1 MNYDYIIVGSGLASV
16 MFAEQLRL
24 HNKSFIVIS
33 NRSQQASVVA
43 SGLYNPVVLKRF
55 TATWN
60 AAAHLESAI
69 PKYVELEQLLG
80 YKLDHVLPIH
90 RVFNSVKE
98 QNNWFL
104 ACDKPVLTNF
114 LNPEIIPNTNSAVK
128 APFGFGAVNFTGR
141 IDTQLLIESYRE
153 FLLKRNQYIEETFEY
168 IDVKDN
174 REGVEYRTLKA
185 RKIVF
190 TEGFG
195 VHKNPYFKYLPLEGT
210 KGELITIH
218 APTLKLVVILKSSIF
233 VIPMGEDRYLVGSTY
248 EWTDKTN
255 EPTQKSKIELIEK
268 LERLIG
274 CDYEI
279 VDQRAGIR
287 PTVVDRRPL
296 VGQHPSHKN
305 MHVLNGLGTRGVLV
319 APSMAK
325 ALYDSIEKG
334 ASLPAEIDIS
344 RFVAVFS

>member
-1 MNYDYIIVGSGLASV
+1 MEYDYIIVGSGLASI

-60 AAAHLESAI
+60 AATHLEKAI
-69 PKYVELEQLLG
+69 PKYAALEQLLVL
-80 YKLDHVLPIH
+80 KLDYVLPIH

-104 ACDKPVLTNF
+104 ACDKPLLGKF
-114 LNPEIIPNTNSAVK
+114 LNPELLTNKNPSVK
-128 APFGFGAVNFTGR
+128 APFGFGEVNHTGR
-141 IDTQLLIESYRE
+141 IDTQSLIESYRE
-153 FLLKRNQYIEETFEY
+153 FLLKRNQFIEETFEY
-168 IDVKDN
+168 NDLIEST
-174 REGVEYRTLKA
+174 EGVEYHSIKA
-185 RKIVF
+185 QRIVF
-190 TEGFG
+190 PEGFG
-195 VHKNPYFKYLPLEGT
+195 IHKNSYFKYLPLEGT

-218 APTLKLVVILKSSIF
+218 APALKLESILKSSIF
-233 VIPMGEDRYLVGSTY
+233 VIPMEEDRYLVGSTY

-255 EPTQKSKIELIEK
+255 NPTQEAKTELLEK
-268 LERLIG
+268 LERLID
-274 CDYEI
+274 CEFEV

-296 VGQHPSHKN
+296 VGQHSNHKS
-305 MHVLNGLGTRGVLV
+305 MYVLNGLGTRGVLV
-319 APSMAK
+319 APAMAE
-325 ALYDSIEKG
+325 ALYNSIENDTP
-334 ASLPAEIDIS
+334 LPEEIDIN
-344 RFVAVFS
+344 RFN

>member
-1 MNYDYIIVGSGLASV
+1 MEYDYIIVGSGLASI

-60 AAAHLESAI
+60 AAAHLESAL

-80 YKLDHVLPIH
+80 LKLDHVLPIH

-141 IDTQLLIESYRE
+141 IDTQLLIEAYRE
-153 FLLKRNQYIEETFEY
+153 FLSKRNQYIEETVEY
-168 IDVKDN
+168 SDVKDN
-174 REGVEYRTLKA
+174 SDGIEYRTVNA

-195 VHKNPYFKYLPLEGT
+195 VHKNPYFQYLPLEGT
-210 KGELITIH
+210 KGELLTIH
-218 APTLKLVVILKSSIF
+218 APTLKLEAILKSSIF
-233 VIPMGEDRYLVGSTY
+233 VIPMEKDHYLVGSTY

-255 EPTQKSKIELIEK
+255 TPTSNAKTELLEK
-268 LERLIG
+268 LERLIE
-274 CDYEI
+274 CEFEVI
-279 VDQRAGIR
+279 DQLAGIR

-296 VGQHPSHKN
+296 VGQHPVHKN
-305 MHVLNGLGTRGVLV
+305 SYILNGLGTRGVSV
-319 APSMAK
+319 APAMAK
-325 ALYDSIEKG
+325 ALYDSIEEDTP
-334 ASLPAEIDIS
+334 LPAEIDIN
-344 RFVAVFS
+344 RFVAAFS

>member
-80 YKLDHVLPIH
+80 HKLDHVLPIH

-114 LNPEIIPNTNSAVK
+114 LNPEIIPNSNSAVK

>member
-1 MNYDYIIVGSGLASV
+1 MNYDYIIVGSGLASI

-60 AAAHLESAI
+60 AATHLESAL
-69 PKYVELEQLLG
+69 PKYIELEQLLG
-80 YKLDHVLPIH
+80 LKLDYVLPIH
-90 RVFNSVKE
+90 RVFNSIKE

-141 IDTQLLIESYRE
+141 IDTQLLIEAYRE
-153 FLLKRNQYIEETFEY
+153 FLLKRNQYIEESFEY
-168 IDVKDN
+168 KDLIEN
-174 REGVEYRTLKA
+174 PEGVVYQSLKA
-185 RKIVF
+185 KHIVF

-195 VHKNPYFKYLPLEGT
+195 IHKNPYFKYLPLEGT

-218 APTLKLVVILKSSIF
+218 APTLKLESILKSSIF

-255 EPTQKSKIELIEK
+255 DPTQKAKTELLEK
-268 LERLIG
+268 LERLID
-274 CDYEI
+274 CEFE
-279 VDQRAGIR
+279 VVNQRAGIR

-296 VGQHPSHKN
+296 VGQHPNHKN
-305 MHVLNGLGTRGVLV
+305 MYVLNGLGTRGVLV

-325 ALYDSIEKG
+325 ALYNSIEKNT
-334 ASLPAEIDIS
+334 SLSKEIDIN
-344 RFVAVFS
+344 RFD

>member
-1 MNYDYIIVGSGLASV
+1 MKYDYIIVGSGLAGI

-24 HNKSFIVIS
+24 HNKSFIVLS

-60 AAAHLESAI
+60 AATHLEVAI
-69 PKYVELEQLLG
+69 PKYTVLEKLLG
-80 YKLDHVLPIH
+80 LKLDHVLPIH

-104 ACDKPVLTNF
+104 ACDKPLLTNF
-114 LNPEIIPNTNSAVK
+114 LNPNLVTNRNTSVK
-128 APFGFGAVNFTGR
+128 APFGFGEVYATGR
-141 IDTQLLIESYRE
+141 IDTQRLIESYRE
-153 FLLKRNQYIEETFEY
+153 FLLKTNQYKEVAFDYESL
-168 IDVKDN
+168 
-174 REGVEYRTLKA
+174 VEYSQGLRYHDICA
-185 RKIVF
+185 ERIVF

-195 VHKNPYFKYLPLEGT
+195 IHKNPYFKHLPLEGT

-218 APTLKLVVILKSSIF
+218 APALQLESILKSSIF
-233 VIPMGEDRYLVGSTY
+233 VIPMGADQYLVGSTY

-255 EPTQKSKIELIEK
+255 QPTAEAKSELLEK
-268 LERLIG
+268 LERLVS
-274 CDYEI
+274 CDYEV

-296 VGQHPSHKN
+296 VGQHSDHKRLF
-305 MHVLNGLGTRGVLV
+305 VLNGLGTRGVLV
-319 APSMAK
+319 APSMAE
-325 ALYDSIEKG
+325 ALYNSIENDTP
-334 ASLPAEIDIS
+334 LPEEIDIN
-344 RFVAVFS
+344 RFA

>member
-1 MNYDYIIVGSGLASV
+1 MNYDYIIVGSGLAGL

-33 NRSQQASVVA
+33 NQSQQASVVA

-60 AAAHLESAI
+60 AAAHLDTAI
-69 PKYVELEQLLG
+69 PKYAALEQLLDL
-80 YKLDHVLPIH
+80 KLDYVLPIH

-104 ACDKPVLTNF
+104 ACDKPLLTKF
-114 LNPEIIPNTNSAVK
+114 LNPELLTNTNPSIN
-128 APFGFGAVNFTGR
+128 APFGFGEVNCTGR
-141 IDTQLLIESYRE
+141 IDTQVLIEAYRN
-153 FLLKRNQYIEETFEY
+153 FLSQSNQYIEETFNYQDLIEHSDGLEY
-168 IDVKDN
+168 Q
-174 REGVEYRTLKA
+174 TLTSQ
-185 RKIVF
+185 RIVF

-218 APTLKLVVILKSSIF
+218 APSLKLKSILKSSIF
-233 VIPMGEDRYLVGSTY
+233 VIPMGDNRYLVGSTY

-255 EPTQKSKIELIEK
+255 TPTSEAKTELLEK
-268 LERLIG
+268 LARLID
-274 CDYEI
+274 CEFEVI
-279 VDQRAGIR
+279 DQRAGIR

-296 VGQHPSHKN
+296 VGQNPNHKN
-305 MHVLNGLGTRGVLV
+305 MYVLNGLGTRGVLV
-319 APSMAK
+319 APAMAE
-325 ALYDSIEKG
+325 ALYNAIENNR
-334 ASLPAEIDIS
+334 SLPKEIDIQ
-344 RFVAVFS
+344 RFA

>member
-1 MNYDYIIVGSGLASV
+1 MKYDYILVGSGLASI

-24 HNKSFIVIS
+24 HKKSFLVIS

-60 AAAHLESAI
+60 AAIHLKIGI
-69 PKYVELEQLLG
+69 PKYADLEQLLG
-80 YKLDHVLPIH
+80 LKLDYVLPIH

-104 ACDKPVLTNF
+104 ACDKPLLTKF
-114 LNPEIIPNTNSAVK
+114 LNPELLNNTNPSIK
-128 APFGFGAVNFTGR
+128 APFGFGAVNHTGR
-141 IDTQLLIESYRE
+141 IDTQSLIESYRE
-153 FLLKRNQYIEETFEY
+153 FLLKRNQFIEETFEY
-168 IDVKDN
+168 NDLIEST
-174 REGVEYRTLKA
+174 EGVEYHSIKA
-185 RKIVF
+185 QRIVF

-195 VHKNPYFKYLPLEGT
+195 INKNLYFKYLPLEGT

-218 APTLKLVVILKSSIF
+218 APALKLESILKSSIF
-233 VIPMGEDRYLVGSTY
+233 VIPMEEERYLVGSTY

-255 EPTQKSKIELIEK
+255 NPTQEAKTELLEK
-268 LERLIG
+268 LERLID
-274 CDYEI
+274 CEFEV

-296 VGQHPSHKN
+296 VGQHSNHKS
-305 MHVLNGLGTRGVLV
+305 MYVLNGLGTRGVLV
-319 APSMAK
+319 APAMAE
-325 ALYDSIEKG
+325 ALYNSIENDTP
-334 ASLPAEIDIS
+334 LPEEIDIN
-344 RFVAVFS
+344 RFN

>member
-1 MNYDYIIVGSGLASV
+1 MNYDYIIVGSGLASI

-60 AAAHLESAI
+60 AATHLESAL
-69 PKYVELEQLLG
+69 PKYIELEQLLG
-80 YKLDHVLPIH
+80 LKLDYVLPIH
-90 RVFNSVKE
+90 RVFNSIKE

-141 IDTQLLIESYRE
+141 IDTQLLIEAYRE
-153 FLLKRNQYIEETFEY
+153 FLSKRNQFVEETFEY
-168 IDVKDN
+168 KDLIEN
-174 REGVEYRTLKA
+174 SEGVEYHSLKA
-185 RKIVF
+185 KHIVF

-195 VHKNPYFKYLPLEGT
+195 IHKNPYFKYLPLEGT

-218 APTLKLVVILKSSIF
+218 SPTLKLESILKSSIF
-233 VIPMGEDRYLVGSTY
+233 VIPMEEDRYLVGSTY

-255 EPTQKSKIELIEK
+255 NPTQKAKTELLKK
-268 LERLIG
+268 LERLID
-274 CDYEI
+274 CEFEVI
-279 VDQRAGIR
+279 DQRAGIR

-296 VGQHPSHKN
+296 VGQHPNHKN
-305 MHVLNGLGTRGVLV
+305 MYVLNGLGTRGVLV
-319 APSMAK
+319 APSLAK
-325 ALYDSIEKG
+325 ALYNSIEKNT
-334 ASLPAEIDIS
+334 SLSKEIDIN
-344 RFVAVFS
+344 RFA

>member
-80 YKLDHVLPIH
+80 HKLDHVLPIH

>member
-1 MNYDYIIVGSGLASV
+1 MKYDYILVGSGLASI

-24 HNKSFIVIS
+24 HNKSFLVIS

-60 AAAHLESAI
+60 AAIHLELAI
-69 PKYVELEQLLG
+69 PKYADLEQLLG
-80 YKLDHVLPIH
+80 FKLDYVLPIH

-104 ACDKPVLTNF
+104 ACDKPLLGKF
-114 LNPEIIPNTNSAVK
+114 LNPELLTNKNPSIK
-128 APFGFGAVNFTGR
+128 APFGFGAVNHTGR
-141 IDTQLLIESYRE
+141 IDTQSLTESYRE
-153 FLLKRNQYIEETFEY
+153 FLLKRNQFREETFEY
-168 IDVKDN
+168 NDLIESP
-174 REGVEYRTLKA
+174 EGVEYHSIKA
-185 RKIVF
+185 QRIVF

-195 VHKNPYFKYLPLEGT
+195 IHKNPFFKYLPLEGT
-210 KGELITIH
+210 KGELITIQ
-218 APTLKLVVILKSSIF
+218 APALKLESILKSSIF

-255 EPTQKSKIELIEK
+255 DPTQEAKTQLIEK
-268 LERLIG
+268 LERLID
-274 CDYEI
+274 CKFEV

-296 VGQHPSHKN
+296 VGQHSNHKSLY
-305 MHVLNGLGTRGVLV
+305 VLNGLGTRGVLV
-319 APSMAK
+319 APSMAE
-325 ALYDSIEKG
+325 ALYNSIENDTPL
-334 ASLPAEIDIS
+334 AEEIDIN
-344 RFVAVFS
+344 RFA

>member
-1 MNYDYIIVGSGLASV
+1 MEYDYIIVGSGLASI

-60 AAAHLESAI
+60 AATHLEKAI
-69 PKYVELEQLLG
+69 PKYAALEQLLVL
-80 YKLDHVLPIH
+80 KLDYVLPIH

-104 ACDKPVLTNF
+104 ACDKPLLGKF
-114 LNPEIIPNTNSAVK
+114 LNPELLTNKNPSIK
-128 APFGFGAVNFTGR
+128 APFGFGEVNHTGR
-141 IDTQLLIESYRE
+141 IDTQSLIESYRE
-153 FLLKRNQYIEETFEY
+153 FLLKRNQFREETFEY
-168 IDVKDN
+168 NDLIEST
-174 REGVEYRTLKA
+174 EGVEYHSIKA
-185 RKIVF
+185 QRIVF

-195 VHKNPYFKYLPLEGT
+195 IHKNPYFKYLPLEGT

-218 APTLKLVVILKSSIF
+218 APALKLESILKSSIF
-233 VIPMGEDRYLVGSTY
+233 VIPMEEDRYLVGSTY

-255 EPTQKSKIELIEK
+255 NPTQEAKTELLEK
-268 LERLIG
+268 LERLID
-274 CDYEI
+274 CEFEVI
-279 VDQRAGIR
+279 DQRAGIR

-296 VGQHPSHKN
+296 VGQHSNHKS
-305 MHVLNGLGTRGVLV
+305 MYVLNGLGTRGVLV
-319 APSMAK
+319 APSMAE
-325 ALYDSIEKG
+325 ALYNSIENDTP
-334 ASLPAEIDIS
+334 LPEEIDIN
-344 RFVAVFS
+344 RFN